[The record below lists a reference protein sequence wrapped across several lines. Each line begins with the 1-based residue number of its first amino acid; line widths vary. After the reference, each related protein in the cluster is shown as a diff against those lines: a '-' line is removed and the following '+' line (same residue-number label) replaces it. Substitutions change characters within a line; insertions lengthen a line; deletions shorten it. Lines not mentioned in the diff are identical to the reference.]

1 MALQK
6 VTTRRN
12 ADTPAVSQVLDDA
25 DHSQEGVIASL
36 RRQYRAEELAEFS
49 VEPYEPEKPKR
60 AAKPSA

>member
-6 VTTRRN
+6 VTTRRT

-49 VEPYEPEKPKR
+49 VEPYEAEKPAPKR
-60 AAKPSA
+60 APKP